1 MLTSDAILAGLGTR
15 EVPGPVYAYAT
26 LGSTMDEARQL
37 LARHPSER
45 SLLVVANEQRTGRG
59 RLGRSWEAPPG
70 SALLFTLALRP
81 HWLPPEHA
89 VALVHLAAVA
99 LCEGVTTA
107 TGLRSGLKW
116 PNDLLLPARNLQVE
130 PEIGTPDAGLT
141 RTNTAASTSA
151 MSPQQTQEP
160 RDGTLWAKAGGI
172 LLESNLVGERLD
184 FVLVGC
190 GLNISASPPPESV
203 RYPAT
208 NLAQALGRAV
218 DRLAVLRAILAH
230 FDAWRR
236 HLLTIGSHV
245 RIETAQ
251 GTLNGLAEAVS
262 IDGSLL
268 LRSSDGVL
276 HTISS
281 GDVGL
286 I

>member
-1 MLTSDAILAGLGTR
+1 
-15 EVPGPVYAYAT
+15 
-26 LGSTMDEARQL
+26 
-37 LARHPSER
+37 
-45 SLLVVANEQRTGRG
+45 
-59 RLGRSWEAPPG
+59 
-70 SALLFTLALRP
+70 
-81 HWLPPEHA
+81 
-89 VALVHLAAVA
+89 
-99 LCEGVTTA
+99 
-107 TGLRSGLKW
+107 
-116 PNDLLLPARNLQVE
+116 
-130 PEIGTPDAGLT
+130 
-141 RTNTAASTSA
+141 
-151 MSPQQTQEP
+151 
-160 RDGTLWAKAGGI
+160 LWAKAGGI

-230 FDAWRR
+230 FDAWYIRLAQGEHEALFAAWRR